1 MKSLSFIGAG
11 YVGLCNAVGFAS
23 LGFDV
28 KVVDVDAEKVRMINS
43 GVPPIYEKGLKEL
56 LSTVLEGGSFEAT
69 TDLKYAVD
77 GSEVSFICVQTPSR
91 KDGSIELKYVEEA
104 AKDLGRCMRER
115 NWHLVVVKSTVV
127 PSATED
133 VVIPVLERYSGKC
146 VGEGFG
152 VCMCPEFLSEGSVLP
167 NFFSP
172 DRIVIGEYDGRSGD
186 ALERVFSV
194 FDSGIPRL
202 RVDLRTAEMIKYASN
217 AFIGMKIS
225 FANEIGNI
233 CKKLGID
240 GRRVMEGVALDHRF
254 SKYFMKPGMSFGG
267 PCLEKDISALAAEA
281 RKRGLDPKI
290 LRGIIGVNRR
300 QTEIL
305 LDIVKRKITER
316 KLKRVGILG
325 LSYKADVS
333 DVRRSQAIEI
343 ISALKGE
350 DVEVFAYD
358 PEAEEGMS
366 RLYPGINYED
376 EGQQVVDDSDIILVL
391 TDWEEFGELD
401 YTGKIVVDGRGI
413 VPKENCKE
421 YEGICW

>member
-56 LSTVLEGGSFEAT
+56 LSKVLEGGSFEAT
-69 TDLKYAVD
+69 ADLKYAVD

-91 KDGSIELKYVEEA
+91 KDGSIELKYVKEA
-104 AKDLGRCMRER
+104 AKDLGRCIRGKG
-115 NWHLVVVKSTVV
+115 WHLVVVKSTVV

-133 VVIPVLERYSGKC
+133 VVIPVLERFSGKH
-146 VGEGFG
+146 VGVGFG
-152 VCMCPEFLSEGSVLP
+152 VCMCPEFLSEGDAFRG
-167 NFFSP
+167 FFSP
-172 DRIVIGEYDGRSGD
+172 DRIVIGEYDKRSGD
-186 ALERVFSV
+186 VLEGVFSV

-217 AFIGMKIS
+217 AFIGVKIS

-233 CKKLGID
+233 CKNLGID
-240 GRRVMEGVALDHRF
+240 GRTVMEGVALDHRF
-254 SKYFMKPGMSFGG
+254 SKFFMKPGMSFGG

-281 RKRGLDPKI
+281 RKRGLDPRI
-290 LRGIIGVNRR
+290 LSGIIGVNRR

-305 LDIVKRKITER
+305 LDIVRRKIR
-316 KLKRVGILG
+316 DGNLRRVGILG

-343 ISALKGE
+343 ISALKGV

-366 RLYPGINYED
+366 RLCPGINYKD
-376 EGQQVVDDSDIILVL
+376 TGQEVVDDSDVVLVL
-391 TDWEEFGELD
+391 TDWEEFGDLD
-401 YTGKIVVDGRGI
+401 FRGKIVVDGRGI
-413 VPKENCKE
+413 IPKEKCEE